1 VRVFNLLV
9 IPALGFF
16 FFFFSLC
23 VPFQLCVT
31 TEIKRKKTGAEFK
44 KIKLQRTGQQ
54 LIFQTESVRVRN
66 SYALEKALERERE
79 TTKPSK
85 QLPRRYNKSKKKK
98 IGGRKGKRFFRV
110 VILCGT

>member
-1 VRVFNLLV
+1 
-9 IPALGFF
+9 
-16 FFFFSLC
+16 
-23 VPFQLCVT
+23 LCVT

-98 IGGRKGKRFFRV
+98 IGGRKGKRFPSCNIMRNMTNHDTLALLPRT
-110 VILCGT
+110 IAIS